1 VKFVAS
7 SSSRLSACFP
17 VRLARRTLSD
27 DVIISTPKLDVYA
40 WIVPAMDTASS
51 GASADGHIRAS
62 TDSGDIFN
70 D

>member
-7 SSSRLSACFP
+7 SSSRRSACFP
-17 VRLARRTLSD
+17 VRPARRTLAD
-27 DVIISTPKLDVYA
+27 DAMISTPKLDVYA
-40 WIVPAMDTASS
+40 WIVPAMNMASS
-51 GASADGHIRAS
+51 GASADSHIRAS